1 LLGHSPFGDFSIR
14 FLAGSP
20 DPSLRDGER
29 ALALIEPLVEVQPTA
44 AHVETLAMALAE
56 LGRCDEAATWQQRV
70 VDAHRQA
77 GDAESL
83 PPLEATLARYRGGA
97 PCRAPALV
105 DG

>member
-1 LLGHSPFGDFSIR
+1 
-14 FLAGSP
+14 
-20 DPSLRDGER
+20 
-29 ALALIEPLVEVQPTA
+29 
-44 AHVETLAMALAE
+44 MALAE

-77 GDAESL
+77 GEAERL
-83 PPLEATLARYRGGA
+83 PPLEATLARYQGGA